1 MLIGGIWI
9 VFLLYIVTGVTGI
22 YLSAFM
28 DDSKA
33 RNLKS
38 TLVLGMR
45 TAWCIH
51 TVTLIGLLWYKAIWP
66 ATFVSDILNIL
77 AWASMVFVQA
87 LHESAMSLVN
97 PYIIRLFAILL
108 LGMSLFFYQWKIMPD
123 LMVIDQTW
131 FFQVLLGTHII
142 ILLAGY
148 VMLGVACVAS
158 IIFLYQEHRLKTK
171 LLTSIMVR
179 FPALGT
185 LDRISWQG
193 SLWGFLAL
201 SIGIMLGIIINKGD
215 QSLLAEIR
223 FISSISAWFVFAVLL
238 LLRQMR
244 ALRSKWIALW
254 PVAGFALALVSLFS
268 ELLRMNPQTLP

>member
-1 MLIGGIWI
+1 MLISGTWTAL
-9 VFLLYIVTGVTGI
+9 LLYIFTGLAGI
-22 YLSAFM
+22 YFSAFEEE
-28 DDSKA
+28 SKA
-33 RNLKS
+33 RLLKS

-45 TAWCIH
+45 AAWCVH

-108 LGMSLFFYQWKIMPD
+108 LGMSLVFYQWEVMLG

-148 VMLGVACVAS
+148 VMLGVACLAS
-158 IIFLYQEHRLKTK
+158 IIFIYQEHRLKTK
-171 LLTSIMVR
+171 ILTSIMVR

-254 PVAGFALALVSLFS
+254 PIAGFALALVSLLS